1 MNSQTSLIPYGK
13 TIYSLRRFILTA
25 KNQSISHSYTKT
37 GTVEFFSNP
46 FR

>member
-25 KNQSISHSYTKT
+25 KNQSISHSYTT
-37 GTVEFFSNP
+37 GTVESLSNP
-46 FR
+46 SR